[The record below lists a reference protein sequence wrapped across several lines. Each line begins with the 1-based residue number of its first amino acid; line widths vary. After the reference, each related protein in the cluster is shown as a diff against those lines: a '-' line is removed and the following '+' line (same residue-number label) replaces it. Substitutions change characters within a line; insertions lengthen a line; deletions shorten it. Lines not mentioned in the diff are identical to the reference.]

1 MNTTQIFTTD
11 QRERYTEFKDELPG
25 LLQSCFQ
32 AGKILQEIRDEELYK
47 IDGFDSFEGF
57 CKPMR
62 GLSYQYAYRLIEAAE
77 VKESVKNSPMG
88 ENLQNERQA
97 RELGKVDPKERVEVL
112 ERAHDAGSIT
122 AHSIEEAADAWQ
134 PGLAQT
140 SMLEKIDRIW
150 MRFQSLEG
158 RPEKVLVEGV
168 NLLRESGLHLQ
179 GLAGHERM
187 AKGRFLKLRDR
198 LPPTMDFDKAK
209 NCIRLAHKFKTA
221 KATLQDCG
229 GEESTVMLVRGA
241 VKTRHREGR
250 QQSHE
255 ETPFVTVVGI
265 FSDIRIPMDKLFQ
278 GRADWDKGMRKS
290 IGDEFARQIK
300 WLGEMKGKL

>member
-1 MNTTQIFTTD
+1 MTTITATEQTD
-11 QRERYTEFKDELPG
+11 LAIQENEIEKGAFAIGRAL
-25 LLQSCFQ
+25 
-32 AGKILQEIRDEELYK
+32 KIIRDGKLYR
-47 IDGFDSFEGF
+47 GGHETFEDYCQTRWGWE
-57 CKPMR
+57 R
-62 GLSYQYAYRLIEAAE
+62 RHAYRQIEAAE
-77 VKESVKNSPMG
+77 VVAALP
-88 ENLQNERQA
+88 ENVSQWVTSERQA
-97 RELGKVDPKERVEVL
+97 RALGEVEPAERVEVL
-112 ERAHDAGSIT
+112 ERAHDAGPIT

-140 SMLEKIDRIW
+140 STLEKIDRIW
-150 MRFQSLEG
+150 TRFQSLEG

-221 KATLQDCG
+221 KATLQECG

-290 IGDEFARQIK
+290 IGDEFDRQIK